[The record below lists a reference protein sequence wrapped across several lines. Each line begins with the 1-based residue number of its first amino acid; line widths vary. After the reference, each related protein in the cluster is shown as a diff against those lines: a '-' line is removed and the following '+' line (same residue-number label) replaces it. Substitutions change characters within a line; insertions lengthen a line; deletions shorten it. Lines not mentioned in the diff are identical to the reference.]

1 MSRDHWRTERG
12 RDEKAVALPEV
23 TLPETLLPCVNQEF
37 GRLSALF
44 HVIRAPRGVGTL
56 RTMTRGSP
64 VPPAGVTDED
74 IQAEGFSCPQLE
86 PVQQIGLA
94 SFRHFVQSCSQGNNT
109 D

>member
-12 RDEKAVALPEV
+12 HDEKAVALPEV

-37 GRLSALF
+37 GQLSALF
-44 HVIRAPRGVGTL
+44 FVIRAPRGVGTL

-64 VPPAGVTDED
+64 VPPARLTDED
-74 IQAEGFSCPQLE
+74 IQAEGFFCPQLE

-94 SFRHFVQSCSQGNNT
+94 SFRHFVQTCSQGNNT